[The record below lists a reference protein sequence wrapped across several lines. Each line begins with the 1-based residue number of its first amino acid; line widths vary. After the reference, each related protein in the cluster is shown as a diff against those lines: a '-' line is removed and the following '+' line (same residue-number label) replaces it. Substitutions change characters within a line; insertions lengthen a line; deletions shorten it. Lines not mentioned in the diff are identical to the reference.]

1 MNKLGRKFTADAV
14 LYAYE
19 LNELVTKINEIVT
32 YINGKWENVD
42 PDNPNTP
49 VDPEET
55 WPEETDENKDLFTTV
70 TIPQDI
76 YTQHFANASAVRI
89 VIVKSTNNSSWSLH
103 QYADTNN
110 FNNNYAVYL
119 PSTDTTLY
127 YKIIFV
133 DLDHG
138 YSYEYPEIITRP

>member
-1 MNKLGRKFTADAV
+1 M
-14 LYAYE
+14 
-19 LNELVTKINEIVT
+19 VTKINEIVT

-76 YTQHFANASAVRI
+76 YT
-89 VIVKSTNNSSWSLH
+89 
-103 QYADTNN
+103 
-110 FNNNYAVYL
+110 
-119 PSTDTTLY
+119 
-127 YKIIFV
+127 
-133 DLDHG
+133 
-138 YSYEYPEIITRP
+138 